1 MTINGPSHPC
11 VHAWASNQRLQQ
23 ARRPFRL
30 RGGGASVHHRA
41 MPRLE
46 GLAGVP
52 LKRSVSWTDG
62 RLTNRV
68 VRLGL
73 CLLLF
78 ATAAIPAVAAE
89 DGACFQAD
97 PPAGWRTLEN
107 RGGWKIQYPPSWKRW
122 SCQSCPDL
130 SAPGVFVSFA
140 ASVGGAGGLVR
151 VESLADKPPGEDTAQ
166 WFDQTKRAANLN
178 PILTERVCTV
188 NGLQA
193 LLVRYRN
200 TAIDVEMEALYV
212 ASGSKMFEISFGGE
226 KPHTSLAELPAY
238 STFQQMVSSFRA
250 GGQ

>member
-1 MTINGPSHPC
+1 MLPNSALDRTDRPVAPVAEGQRARQSGPPVS
-11 VHAWASNQRLQQ
+11 
-23 ARRPFRL
+23 
-30 RGGGASVHHRA
+30 
-41 MPRLE
+41 
-46 GLAGVP
+46 AG
-52 LKRSVSWTDG
+52 VSWTDG
-62 RLTNRV
+62 RFTNRL

-73 CLLLF
+73 SLLLF

-89 DGACFQAD
+89 DVACFQVD
-97 PPAGWRTLEN
+97 PPTGWRTFAS
-107 RGGWKIQYPPSWKRW
+107 RGGWKIQYPPLWKRW

-140 ASVGGAGGLVR
+140 ASVGGGEGLVR
-151 VESLADKPPGEDTAQ
+151 VESLADKPPGEDRAQ

-212 ASGSKMFEISFGGE
+212 ASGSKMFEISFGGA
-226 KPHTSLAELPAY
+226 KPHTPLAELSAY